1 MVIFRECAGLA
12 QNRSADFLSNIRGVM
27 VTLDQCS
34 EAWLQLRSP
43 VANCGLVGEPVVVD
57 LLAERLPRNAG
68 VVLAQDVVLVL
79 AVA

>member
-1 MVIFRECAGLA
+1 MFLIGLA
-12 QNRSADFLSNIRGVM
+12 KNRAADFFRKIRGVM
-27 VTLDQCS
+27 VTLDQRG
-34 EAWLQLRSP
+34 ETRLQPRCP